1 MNKNDI
7 IKKALGLKSEQ
18 DSLTEDIKKTT
29 KHLES
34 LRKLEKNQR
43 ITPQEDKDM
52 SDIKED
58 YQDFFDSDSES
69 ETSGKTPSWEKDK
82 VKQVLEY
89 LKGEKSVNVSE
100 YQEIAKNNP
109 DIFNVLKNK
118 VTKQLH
124 INIKPDVLKAFNDN
138 HNNTNLDIN
147 LPNTNVQE
155 TGKLNSET
163 FKDNDI
169 SDSKPNKGSANSNAE
184 EKIIKKESVS
194 EFLDSLPLDHNP
206 FEDIGGGD

>member
-69 ETSGKTPSWEKDK
+69 ETSGKTPS
-82 VKQVLEY
+82 
-89 LKGEKSVNVSE
+89 
-100 YQEIAKNNP
+100 
-109 DIFNVLKNK
+109 
-118 VTKQLH
+118 
-124 INIKPDVLKAFNDN
+124 
-138 HNNTNLDIN
+138 
-147 LPNTNVQE
+147 
-155 TGKLNSET
+155 
-163 FKDNDI
+163 
-169 SDSKPNKGSANSNAE
+169 
-184 EKIIKKESVS
+184 
-194 EFLDSLPLDHNP
+194 
-206 FEDIGGGD
+206 